1 MGNNNNNNNN
11 NNNSNNN
18 RDNNNPIL
26 NTILNGNSTSN
37 TSTPINSH
45 KRNYNGSPI
54 RQSSQVIKINGNVL
68 SNPTINRIN
77 SNGNFNNNNNNNN
90 NNSSPIN
97 GFGRNTPPM
106 PLFNSNN
113 SNNNNNNNNNSN
125 SNNSNNNNNNHSHS
139 DALKA
144 FKEKSAG
151 IHGQFCCKHCQIT
164 FPDNILFGLHMG
176 QHCVSD
182 PFKCNICG
190 YACEDR
196 YDFMVHF
203 AMGKHL
209 QK

>member
-1 MGNNNNNNNN
+1 MG
-11 NNNSNNN
+11 
-18 RDNNNPIL
+18 
-26 NTILNGNSTSN
+26 
-37 TSTPINSH
+37 
-45 KRNYNGSPI
+45 
-54 RQSSQVIKINGNVL
+54 
-68 SNPTINRIN
+68 
-77 SNGNFNNNNNNNN
+77 
-90 NNSSPIN
+90 
-97 GFGRNTPPM
+97 GRNTPPM

-113 SNNNNNNNNNSN
+113 SNNNNNININNSQNNLSDGSINNSNNNNNN
-125 SNNSNNNNNNHSHS
+125 SNNSNNNNHSHSHS